1 MASLCKVT
9 IIGYLGGDPEMR
21 YTPAGKQFTSF
32 SVACSRNYTSAEG
45 ERREETEWFRV
56 TAWARLAEICSQYLS
71 KGRQVYVEG
80 RLSTRTWEGPDGQK
94 RFGLDVSA
102 NEVQMIDSRPRGDG
116 ASGPMGVAAGMGTG
130 MGMAMGGGDDPTDLD
145 SIPF

>member
-1 MASLCKVT
+1 
-9 IIGYLGGDPEMR
+9 MR
-21 YTPAGKQFTSF
+21 YTPAGRAFTSF
-32 SVACSRNYTSAEG
+32 SVACNRNYTTAEG

-80 RLSTRTWEGPDGQK
+80 RLSSRSFDGADGQK
-94 RFGLDVSA
+94 RFSMEISA
-102 NEVQMIDSRPRGDG
+102 TEMVIVDSRPT
-116 ASGPMGVAAGMGTG
+116 GPGGPGGNSVPAGVEE
-130 MGMAMGGGDDPTDLD
+130 PNDLD